1 MFCGASEM
9 LAVVVLP
16 EVIATLVSGAGAKP
30 SGAVSSRMVYV
41 PAGSNGLLAVFPS
54 GPVVSWLRATL
65 LVVYAKHGSLQRIA
79 AIAFADRRIGGS
91 FDHFKGIRRSSS

>member
-1 MFCGASEM
+1 MRLISVFCGASEM

-54 GPVVSWLRATL
+54 GPVVSWATRDPSWL
-65 LVVYAKHGSLQRIA
+65 YTPNTAP
-79 AIAFADRRIGGS
+79 
-91 FDHFKGIRRSSS
+91 SSE